1 MGIDLTQG
9 PIGKILFRLTLPMVL
24 GIFSIIGFNLAD
36 TYFVGQL
43 GSDELAAISFTFP
56 VVLFFGSISM
66 GLSAGASSVIARAIG
81 ERDPQKVRRYTT
93 DSLVLSLVIV
103 AFSIIIGFLT
113 IDPLFRLLGAEGKV
127 LGLVKDYMSI
137 WYGGMI
143 FLVVPMVGNGAIRAK
158 GITSIPATIMTVAA
172 LANFILDPLLIFG
185 LGPFP
190 ALGLKGAALAT
201 VFARGVTLLASLY
214 FLIFRLK
221 MIDFKP
227 PTFQVGLRSWKEILR
242 VGVPTAATN
251 VVVPITISIITAM
264 ISEYGYE
271 SVAAFGIVSKV
282 QSFAMIVLWGV
293 SSSMGPFAGQ
303 NYGAGKVDR
312 VLKASF
318 ISYGFSLIWGLLIFI
333 LLYVFSENIIL
344 LFNKNPNVV
353 KVGVLYLTIVPIT
366 YGFEGLRLIA
376 SSTFNGIGKPFPPT
390 IMVLIKVVVIYIP
403 FAYFGSRYYGVKGIF
418 IAESLGNFLIGVLS
432 FILIKKVCSKEKVM
446 SAS

>member
-1 MGIDLTQG
+1 
-9 PIGKILFRLTLPMVL
+9 
-24 GIFSIIGFNLAD
+24 
-36 TYFVGQL
+36 
-43 GSDELAAISFTFP
+43 
-56 VVLFFGSISM
+56 
-66 GLSAGASSVIARAIG
+66 
-81 ERDPQKVRRYTT
+81 
-93 DSLVLSLVIV
+93 
-103 AFSIIIGFLT
+103 
-113 IDPLFRLLGAEGKV
+113 
-127 LGLVKDYMSI
+127 
-137 WYGGMI
+137 
-143 FLVVPMVGNGAIRAK
+143 
-158 GITSIPATIMTVAA
+158 
-172 LANFILDPLLIFG
+172 
-185 LGPFP
+185 
-190 ALGLKGAALAT
+190 
-201 VFARGVTLLASLY
+201 
-214 FLIFRLK
+214 
-221 MIDFKP
+221 
-227 PTFQVGLRSWKEILR
+227 
-242 VGVPTAATN
+242 
-251 VVVPITISIITAM
+251 M

-318 ISYGFSLIWGLLIFI
+318 ISYGFSLIWGLFIFI

-344 LFNKNPNVV
+344 LFNKNLNVV

>member
-1 MGIDLTQG
+1 
-9 PIGKILFRLTLPMVL
+9 
-24 GIFSIIGFNLAD
+24 
-36 TYFVGQL
+36 
-43 GSDELAAISFTFP
+43 
-56 VVLFFGSISM
+56 
-66 GLSAGASSVIARAIG
+66 
-81 ERDPQKVRRYTT
+81 
-93 DSLVLSLVIV
+93 VIV
-103 AFSIIIGFLT
+103 TISIIIGFLT
-113 IDPLFRLLGAEGKV
+113 IDPLFRLLGAEGKI
-127 LGLVKDYMSI
+127 LGLIKEYMSI

-227 PTFQVGLRSWKEILR
+227 PTFQVGLKSWKEILR
-242 VGVPTAATN
+242 VGAPTAGTN
-251 VVVPITISIITAM
+251 VVLPITISIITSM
-264 ISEYGYE
+264 ISKYGYE

-282 QSFAMIVLWGV
+282 QSFAMIVLWGI

-303 NYGAGKVDR
+303 NYGAGKIDR

-318 ISYGFSLIWGLLIFI
+318 ISYGFSIIWGLFIFI

-344 LFNKNPNVV
+344 LFNKNPDVV
-353 KVGVLYLTIVPIT
+353 KVGVLYLSIVPLT
-366 YGFEGLRLIA
+366 YGFEGLRLIG
-376 SSTFNGIGKPFPPT
+376 SSTFNGIGKPLAPT
-390 IMVLIKVVVIYIP
+390 MMVLIKVGIIYIP
-403 FAYFGSRYYGVKGIF
+403 FAFFGSRYFGVKGIF
-418 IAESLGNFLIGVLS
+418 MAEALGNFLIGVLS
-432 FILIKKVCSKEKVM
+432 FILIKKVCSKEKVT
-446 SAS
+446 SLS